1 MSKKEKDF
9 SNLNM
14 MINNISNKNK
24 GVHQIEKTNEIEINK
39 DEVLAN
45 YSFEF
50 EVDEDTLDFLKEQTF
65 KLHKASNK
73 FYTELGKIFAETQE
87 KLSQYGYGCFV
98 EWYKSLGFKNDSVYR
113 YINRYKLIF
122 AQSEKQNIEKI
133 EALPLSLSYEIA
145 KEDCPE
151 LIRERVIGG
160 EIKNVKELKEA
171 IKETKKETKEETE
184 EKEIVQEA
192 EIVEE
197 VGLEKFD
204 LEKQIILNSLE
215 AALEKIKNG
224 ANTPENLKKL
234 LTAQGIIDSVK

>member
-45 YSFEF
+45 YNFEF

-65 KLHKASNK
+65 KLHKASNR

-133 EALPLSLSYEIA
+133 ESLPLSLSYEIA

-151 LIRERVIGG
+151 FIREKVIDR
-160 EIKNVKELKEA
+160 EIKTVKELKEA
-171 IKETKKETKEETE
+171 IKEIKKETKEEPEEE
-184 EKEIVQEA
+184 EKVIIQEA
-192 EIVEE
+192 ELVSEKLPYENFEE
-197 VGLEKFD
+197 VIRKIEKKLSD
-204 LEKQIILNSLE
+204 IEISSLE
-215 AALEKIKNG
+215 GNTEDIYNKLKNVLEFL
-224 ANTPENLKKL
+224 E
-234 LTAQGIIDSVK
+234 

>member
-24 GVHQIEKTNEIEINK
+24 GVHQIEKTNDIEINK

-45 YSFEF
+45 YNFEF

-65 KLHKASNK
+65 KLHKASNR

-133 EALPLSLSYEIA
+133 ESLPLSLSYEIA

-151 LIRERVIGG
+151 FIREKVIDR
-160 EIKNVKELKEA
+160 EIKTVKELKEA
-171 IKETKKETKEETE
+171 IKEIKKEIKEEPEE
-184 EKEIVQEA
+184 EKEIIQEA
-192 EIVEE
+192 EIVSEKLPYENFEE
-197 VGLEKFD
+197 VIRKIEKKLSD
-204 LEKQIILNSLE
+204 IEISSLE
-215 AALEKIKNG
+215 GNTEDIYNKLKNVLEIL
-224 ANTPENLKKL
+224 E
-234 LTAQGIIDSVK
+234 